1 LFLSISFR
9 NFAEIFRKMKVVT
22 RIAPSPTGLLH
33 CGTLRTALYN
43 YLFAKQNDGIFY
55 LRIEDTDQKRF
66 VEGAEDYI
74 KRSFEWAGFEPDYAP
89 WKPGTGQFEKMR
101 QSERDYSHHINY
113 LLDNGLAYYAFDT
126 EEELAAARS
135 QDPHFAYNY
144 AKRQSLRNSISLSSD
159 EVTSLIASGSP
170 YVIRFKTPQSKEIVF
185 NDMIRGEVCFNSD
198 TMDDKVLVKSNGIP
212 TYHLASVCDDHDMET
227 THVIRGE
234 EWLPSTPL
242 HIMLYEAFGW
252 TAPEFAHLPTILRP
266 DGRGKISK
274 RDALKYDL
282 PIFPF
287 GGEAEDDKGN
297 LVKYKGFNDTGF
309 EADAILNFL
318 LLLGW
323 APSDDREIFSM
334 SEMIQHFSLERV
346 HKAGARF
353 DIKKAEWL
361 NAHYLQTRDFSQLVN
376 SLNIDTTPYSQD
388 KLIQIVELAKSRST
402 FKSDIEKVAAI
413 FDTSFE
419 ITPQVSSDNFS
430 VVMSKFLDTAT
441 SWEDSVALKQEMN
454 DCCVA
459 LGVKPGK
466 IMPELRKALC
476 AGLPG
481 PDLFITMSVLGKTQT
496 NKRIKKFIQN

>member
-1 LFLSISFR
+1 
-9 NFAEIFRKMKVVT
+9 MKVVT

-43 YLFAKQNDGIFY
+43 YLFAKKHGGIFY

-66 VEGAEDYI
+66 VAGAEEYI
-74 KRSFEWAGFEPDYAP
+74 KKSFDWAGFQPDFSP
-89 WKPGTGQFEKMR
+89 WNPGEGQMSKMR
-101 QSERDYSHHINY
+101 QSERDYSHHIDY
-113 LLDNGLAYYAFDT
+113 LISNDLAYFAFDT
-126 EEELAAARS
+126 EEELAKARAE
-135 QDPHFAYNY
+135 DPHFAYSY
-144 AKRQSLRNSISLSSD
+144 SVRLKMRNSISLSKD
-159 EVTSLIASGSP
+159 ETQSLINSGVP
-170 YVIRFKTPQSKEIVF
+170 YVIRFKTPQDVDVTF
-185 NDMIRGEVCFNSD
+185 TDLIRDKVSFNSS
-198 TMDDKVLVKSNGIP
+198 TMDDKVLVKANGIP

-242 HIMLYEAFGW
+242 HILLYDAFGW
-252 TAPEFAHLPTILRP
+252 QAPEFAHLPTILRP

-297 LVKYKGFNDTGF
+297 VVKYKGFKDTGF

-323 APSDDREIFSM
+323 APSDDREIFSLN
-334 SEMIQHFSLERV
+334 EMIDNFSLDRV

-361 NAHYLQTRDFSQLVN
+361 NSHYLHNRKFADLVG
-376 SLNIDTTPYSQD
+376 SLNIDTSSYSED
-388 KLIQIVELAKSRST
+388 KLVQIVELAKARST
-402 FKSDIEKVAAI
+402 FKSDIQKVAAI
-413 FDTSFE
+413 FATDFE
-419 ITPQVSSDNFS
+419 ISTTDKVSDQFKL
-430 VVMSKFLDTAT
+430 VMSKFLTEEV
-441 SWEDSVALKQEMN
+441 SWNSSDLLKEEIGQICQSV
-454 DCCVA
+454 
-459 LGVKPGK
+459 GVKPGK
-466 IMPELRKALC
+466 VMPELRKALC

-481 PDLFITMSVLGKTQT
+481 PDLFITMSVLGKEQT
-496 NKRIKKFIQN
+496 RKRISHFLGN

>member
-1 LFLSISFR
+1 MT
-9 NFAEIFRKMKVVT
+9 KMKVVT

-43 YLFAKQNDGIFY
+43 YLFAKQHGGIFY

-74 KRSFEWAGFEPDYAP
+74 RRSFDWAGFQPDFSP
-89 WKPGTGQFEKMR
+89 WNPGTGQMEKMR
-101 QSERDYSHHINY
+101 QSERDYSHHISY
-113 LLDNGLAYYAFDT
+113 LLDNGLAYIAFDT
-126 EEELAAARS
+126 EADLAEARS
-135 QDPHFAYNY
+135 KDPHFSYSASIRN
-144 AKRQSLRNSISLSSD
+144 QMRNSIALGA
-159 EVTSLIASGSP
+159 EKTKELIESGSP
-170 YVIRFKTPQSKEIVF
+170 YVIRFKTPENLEVSF
-185 NDMIRGEVCFNSD
+185 NDLIRGNVSFNSS
-198 TMDDKVLVKSNGIP
+198 TMDDKVLVKANGIP
-212 TYHLASVCDDHDMET
+212 TYHLGSVCDDHDMET

-242 HIMLYEAFGW
+242 HILLYDAFGW
-252 TAPEFAHLPTILRP
+252 QVPEFAHLPTILRP

-297 LVKYKGFNDTGF
+297 LVQYKGFKDTGF

-323 APSDDREIFSM
+323 APSDDREIFSLD
-334 SEMIQHFSLERV
+334 EMIQHFSLDRV

-361 NAHYLQTRDFSQLVN
+361 NSHYLHNQKFADLVG
-376 SLNIDTTPYSQD
+376 SLNIDTTNYSED
-388 KLIQIVELAKSRST
+388 KIVQIVELAKARST
-402 FKSDIEKVAAI
+402 FKSDIQKIAAI
-413 FDTSFE
+413 FDTDFE
-419 ITPQVSSDNFS
+419 IDITDKVSDQFKE
-430 VVMSKFLDTAT
+430 VMNKFLTEDVSWDSAT
-441 SWEDSVALKQEMN
+441 MLKEEIGQI
-454 DCCVA
+454 CQSA
-459 LGVKPGK
+459 GIKPGK
-466 IMPELRKALC
+466 VMPELRKALC

-481 PDLFITMSVLGKTQT
+481 PDLFITMSVLGKEQTQA
-496 NKRIKKFIQN
+496 RISRFLGN